1 MELERL
7 REVLNYVLSLR
18 KPTGGFAFAVT
29 VPSGIED
36 TYFALRTLDSLG
48 YRGNHQATA
57 DWLKHEPWVPDP
69 TGRVLYFRIALY
81 LRLGIEVPWERV
93 REEIVSFL
101 PRLRGNPQK
110 LDFLGRVT
118 ALAKKHHRSWQD
130 LEAFL
135 KEEALK
141 TDLSVTPKD
150 TLQKLWRKY
159 RVHVLYGKPLDLLA
173 LKRFLELCQ
182 NPDGGFGCKPFTTSF
197 LEHTYFAYRLFQ
209 SLGEEPYRKER
220 TRAFVLN
227 CQSKKGGFARA
238 PGGVPFLDITFY
250 GVRVLE
256 MLKGSCPMGSWEGGG
271 L

>member
-1 MELERL
+1 MDLERL

-18 KPTGGFAFAVT
+18 KPTGGFAFAGT

-48 YRGNHQATA
+48 YREGHQATA
-57 DWLKHEPWVPDP
+57 DWLKQEPWVPDP
-69 TGRVLYFRIALY
+69 TGRVLYFRVALY
-81 LRLGIEVPWERV
+81 LRLGIEVPWEKV

-118 ALAKKHHRSWQD
+118 ALARKHHESWHD

-135 KEEALK
+135 EEEALK
-141 TDLSVTPKD
+141 ADLSVTPKD

-159 RVHVLYGKPLDLLA
+159 RVHILYGKPINLLA
-173 LKRFLELCQ
+173 LSRFLELCQ

-209 SLGEEPYRKER
+209 ELGEEPSRKDR
-220 TRAFVLN
+220 TRDFILN
-227 CQSKKGGFARA
+227 CQSRRGGFARA

-256 MLKGSCPMGSWEGGG
+256 MLKGLCPLSP
-271 L
+271 